1 MNEQELDEVYGDFCR
16 KLSVVGEAQA
26 TPYLA
31 RFALLAFHAIDDANR
46 IRTLIEEAGADPA
59 AEVIP

>member
-1 MNEQELDEVYGDFCR
+1 MNEQELDDVYGEFCR
-16 KLSVVGEAQA
+16 KLSAIGEAQA

-46 IRTLIEEAGADPA
+46 IRTLIEAAGPETA
-59 AEVIP
+59 